1 MNLKEQLKA
10 KKAELVALKTAIENG
25 DADAIA
31 KGEELATAIEEI
43 EKAI

>member
-25 DADAIA
+25 DSDAIT
-31 KGEELATAIEEI
+31 G
-43 EKAI
+43 